1 MLKLA
6 YLSVNTLVLLNTQK
20 VLEPSS
26 VVYIKGCSRS
36 VWRCYNRSSRL
47 LAFGCL
53 MCATYFR
60 LRQSRISLMIHV
72 CQTLFIQSVSRLSQ
86 LLGTWRQW
94 PGHDDCRS
102 SVIRPVV
109 WHDMFR
115 KGVAVRRSRPEV
127 SVPSTVARVD
137 RLMLLLLLLSVHS
150 FHSSLIILIVSAMV
164 VTIFQL
170 RLFDRVWVQSIDDC

>member
-1 MLKLA
+1 M
-6 YLSVNTLVLLNTQK
+6 SVNTLVLLNTQK
-20 VLEPSS
+20 VFEPSS

-60 LRQSRISLMIHV
+60 LRQSRTSLMKI
-72 CQTLFIQSVSRLSQ
+72 LLIQSVSRLSQ
-86 LLGTWRQW
+86 LLGTWRQR
-94 PGHDDCRS
+94 PGHDDCWS

-115 KGVAVRRSRPEV
+115 KGVAVRRSRPEMP
-127 SVPSTVARVD
+127 VPSSVARID

-150 FHSSLIILIVSAMV
+150 FHSSLIILIVSAIY